1 MSKTIF
7 FADDDINVQDV
18 GGKAASLYE
27 LQDLN
32 VPEWFV
38 ITPAAFQA
46 SIRDPENTFFLWEI
60 GDEIKIELQKSLDC
74 LSPGAGYFAVRSSAV
89 DEDSKEFSFAG
100 QLESFLGVPQ
110 TEVAARVV
118 AVWQSAFSDR
128 VRAYRQEHGL
138 GECIAPAVIVQK
150 MIDAESAGVSFAVD
164 PIGGSWGQALVSSV
178 WGLGN
183 SLVDGEVDADT
194 WQIHRSGNITRM
206 QTAHKSFGHYL
217 REGLAVR
224 IAHDDAKAGQNSL
237 DDRQAAE
244 VAALARRCSTRRG
257 APQDIEWAY
266 ANGSLYLLQ
275 SRPITSLGRVPDPEG
290 NINIWDN
297 SNIAESYGGVTT
309 PLTYSFARSIY
320 EEVYRQFCRIMGV
333 PEHVIKANDGTYR
346 GLLGLMNGRMYYN
359 LINWYKLL
367 ACFPGFAMNR
377 GFMEQMMGVQ
387 KELGEELLALIPRGH
402 DRKLKN
408 FFFLSMAL
416 IKMGYSHFFI
426 ARQIERFYARL
437 NKALAQPKV
446 PLAQQR
452 PDELVATY
460 RDLEKQLLL
469 KWDAPLVND
478 FFAMIFFGILSKL
491 CKTWCK
497 DDNGTLQNDL
507 VGGSGQVISAE
518 PAKKVGMLAA
528 AIGDDTEAIE
538 LFRTGSAARILAYL
552 RKHEKLHSQYR
563 EYLEQFGD
571 RCIDEL
577 KLESITLHEN
587 PLPLL
592 RAIGHFAGQTRKVDE
607 NHARQARLAAEQKVH
622 AQLRKSGVRK
632 KIFNFILKHA
642 RARVADRENL
652 RFERTRLFGRV
663 RQIMVELGK
672 RFAALGVLDRP
683 SDIFYLEKD
692 EILSYVSGFAS
703 CPDMRGIAAVRKRHF
718 DEYKNMVPIADRF
731 QTKGM
736 VFVANDFSIPDGKKV
751 VIEHGEGIRQGI
763 GCCPGIV
770 RGKVQVVRDPRG
782 VELPAGTILVAERT
796 DPGWIMLFPAAS
808 GLLVERGS
816 LLSHSAI
823 VARELGLPAVVS
835 VPGVT
840 SWLKNGDEIEFDGST
855 GMVRLLVSPSS
866 YPLPQGE
873 GKNFANSVE

>member
-7 FADDDINVQDV
+7 FADDDVKIQDV
-18 GGKAASLYE
+18 GGKAASLHE

-38 ITPAAFQA
+38 ITPAAFA
-46 SIRDPENTFFLWEI
+46 ESTCDPNNFSSWKI
-60 GDEIKIELQKSLDC
+60 GDKIKIELQKSLDV
-74 LSPGAGYFAVRSSAV
+74 LSAGSGYFAVRSSAV

-100 QLESFLGVPQ
+100 QLESFLGVP
-110 TEVAARVV
+110 TKEVAEKVL
-118 AVWQSAFSDR
+118 AVWQSAYSER
-128 VRAYRQEHGL
+128 VKAYRLEHRL
-138 GECIAPAVIVQK
+138 GQCIAPAVIVQK

-164 PIGGSWGQALVSSV
+164 PISGSWGQALVSSV

-194 WQIHRSGNITRM
+194 WHIDRNGSITRL
-206 QTAHKSFGHYL
+206 QTGHKSFGHYL
-217 REGLAVR
+217 REGLAVK
-224 IAHDDAKAGQNSL
+224 IAHDDSKAGKSSL
-237 DDRQAAE
+237 DDMQAAE
-244 VAALARRCSTRRG
+244 VAALARRCSARRG
-257 APQDIEWAY
+257 SPQDIEWAY
-266 ANGSLYLLQ
+266 ENGSLYLLQ
-275 SRPITSLGRVPDPEG
+275 SRPITSLGRVADPGG

-320 EEVYRQFCRIMGV
+320 EEVYRQFCKIMGV
-333 PEHVIKANDGTYR
+333 PGHVIKANEETYR

-367 ACFPGFAMNR
+367 ACFPGFSLNR

-387 KELGEELLALIPRGH
+387 KELGEELLELIPRGH
-402 DRKLKN
+402 DKKLKN
-408 FFFLSMAL
+408 LCFLSMAL
-416 IKMGYSHFFI
+416 IKMGFSHFFI
-426 ARQIERFYARL
+426 AKQIERFYTRL
-437 NKALAQPKV
+437 NKALAQPKI
-446 PLAQQR
+446 PLSEMRA
-452 PDELVATY
+452 DELVTTY
-460 RDLEKQLLL
+460 RDLEEQLLL

-491 CKTWCK
+491 CKTWCE
-497 DDNGTLQNDL
+497 DENGTLQNDL

-518 PAKKVGMLAA
+518 PAKKVSLLAA
-528 AIGDDTEAIE
+528 AISGDNDVIE
-538 LFRTGSAARILAYL
+538 LFRTGSVARIIAYL
-552 RKHEKLHSQYR
+552 RKHEKLHNQYKD
-563 EYLEQFGD
+563 YLEQFGD

-592 RAIGHFAGQTRKVDE
+592 RAIGHFAGHNRKVDA
-607 NHARQARLAAEQKVH
+607 NHARNARLAAEKKVNDH
-622 AQLRKSGVRK
+622 LRKSRVKRMV
-632 KIFNFILKHA
+632 FNFILKHA
-642 RARVADRENL
+642 RARVEDRENL

-663 RQIMVELGK
+663 RQIMVQLGK
-672 RFAALGVLDRP
+672 RFAALDVLDHA

-703 CPDMRGIAAVRKRHF
+703 CPDMRGIAGVRKRHF
-718 DEYKNMVPIADRF
+718 EEYKNMPPIADRF

-736 VFVANDFSIPDGKKV
+736 VFVANDFSIPDEKKI
-751 VIEHGEGIRQGI
+751 VIDHGEGMRQGI

-782 VELPAGTILVAERT
+782 VELPAGSILVAERT

-835 VPGVT
+835 VPGIT

-855 GMVRLLVSPSS
+855 GKVRLLKEAS
-866 YPLPQGE
+866 E
-873 GKNFANSVE
+873 TNEKN